1 MKQFLQKKWVKWSSL
16 GVGIIVLGFIG
27 FYLSIYLGVWGKL
40 PTKQEL
46 GTLKQAQATQ
56 VLAKDGQLIGKYY
69 IYDRQPITYTDLP
82 EHLINA
88 LIATEDVRFYEH
100 DGVDNKSLLRV
111 FFKSILLRDKSSGGG
126 STITLQL
133 AKNLYGRKKYRV
145 FSTVINKLKE
155 SIVAQ
160 RIEEIY
166 TKQEILVLYFNTVPF
181 PDNTYGI
188 ESAAQKFFNKTTSQ
202 LTLSQSATLIGT
214 LKANHSYN
222 PRLFSER
229 SQLRRDVVLKQM
241 VKYGY
246 LSSQKADKTMSKS
259 IELDYQYFNHDLGL
273 APYFREEVKKE
284 LLKIMEHH
292 KKPDGNDYDIYN
304 DGLVV
309 YTTLDFKM
317 QALAEEAMKEHLKGL
332 QKQYETSYG
341 DQAPWKDKG
350 LLKNIIRT
358 QKTYKKWI
366 EEGLTESQILDSLSR
381 KKEIELF
388 EWSGDSTKKV
398 SSIDSTQHYLKF
410 LNTGMIAVAPSTG
423 AVQVYIGGIDYRH
436 FKYDHVSQSKRQVGS
451 TFKPFV
457 YTAAIEDGMKPCTY
471 FSTKSI
477 TYTDLEDWT
486 PKNSSKEEDPYL
498 NFSLETALSQSVNTV
513 AVKVLNEVGI
523 PKVVDQVRKLGI
535 TDSLS
540 EKPAMA
546 LGTDGIPLKSL
557 AGAYASFVNESKP
570 VTPFYITKIEDKN
583 GNLIQSFE
591 PKVKD
596 TIAYTAYT
604 RQVMLQMMR
613 ATVDKG
619 TASRIRNSYKLNNDI
634 AGKTGTT
641 QDNKDGWFVGITPKL
656 VTVTWVGNDNYNIGF
671 KTTALGQG
679 ANTALP
685 IFAKLYQEMNKDSS
699 FDFITKAKFEQPTE
713 EILDDLDCKPEKR
726 DGFLK
731 RLFGKKQKKKKF
743 RKN

>member
-1 MKQFLQKKWVKWSSL
+1 MKQFLQKKWVKWPSL
-16 GVGIIVLGFIG
+16 GIGIIVLGFIG
-27 FYLSIYLGVWGKL
+27 FYLSIYLGAWGKL

-69 IYDRQPITYTDLP
+69 IYDRQPITYADLP

-160 RIEEIY
+160 RMEEIY
-166 TKQEILVLYFNTVPF
+166 TKQEILALYFNTVPF

-222 PRLFSER
+222 PRLFPER

-241 VKYGY
+241 VKYEY

-259 IELDYQYFNHDLGL
+259 IALDYQYFNHDLGL

-292 KKPDGNDYDIYN
+292 KKPDGNYYDIYN

-309 YTTLDFKM
+309 YTNLDFKM
-317 QALAEEAMKEHLKGL
+317 QALAEEAMKEHLKSL

-341 DQAPWKDKG
+341 NQAPWKDKE
-350 LLKNIIRT
+350 LLKNIIRK

-410 LNTGMIAVAPSTG
+410 LNTGMIAVEPSTG

-523 PKVVDQVRKLGI
+523 PKVIDQVRKLGI

-596 TIAYTAYT
+596 TVAYSAYT
-604 RQVMLQMMR
+604 RQVMLQIMR
-613 ATVDKG
+613 TTVDKG
-619 TASRIRNSYKLNNDI
+619 TASRIRKSYKLNNDI

-685 IFAKLYQEMNKDSS
+685 IFAKLYQEMNKDAN

-731 RLFGKKQKKKKF
+731 RLFSKKQKKKKF